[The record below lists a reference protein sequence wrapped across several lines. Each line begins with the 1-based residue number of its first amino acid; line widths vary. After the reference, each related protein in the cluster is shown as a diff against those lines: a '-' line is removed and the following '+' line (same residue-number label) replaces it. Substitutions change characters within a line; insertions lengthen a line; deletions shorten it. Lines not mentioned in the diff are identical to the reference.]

1 MQLINKTMSYILPVF
16 PKAVVGYFA
25 KPYIAGERLD
35 DAVDIVRELMQE
47 GACATLDVLGEEDH
61 HEEQA
66 LHAVELYKQVLQRI
80 YSEKLHSGIS
90 VKPTHMGLKIDKEF
104 CYKNI
109 RSLVEMASLYKRFVR
124 IDMEDHTTTQ
134 DTIDIYKRLRE
145 DFDNVGTVLQAY
157 LRRTVQD
164 INGLIPLKAD
174 LRLCKGIYIEP
185 RSVAWKD
192 GGTVNQNFAYTLE
205 KLIVNNCYV
214 GIATHDEKLVWEA
227 MRILDKYQ
235 VKKDRYEFQ
244 MLLGVDADLRRII
257 IDSGH
262 KLRVYVPFGAEW
274 FAYSTRRLKENP
286 AIAGHIM
293 GNLFTSIFKRNET
306 PKVEEK
312 KEAKAKVD
320 AGS

>member
-1 MQLINKTMSYILPVF
+1 MQLLNKLISYVLPVF
-16 PKAVVGYFA
+16 PKSMVGYFA
-25 KPYIAGERLD
+25 KPYIAGERMD
-35 DAVDIVRELMQE
+35 DAVKVVRDLMDE
-47 GACATLDVLGEEDH
+47 GACATLDVLGEEVH

-104 CYKNI
+104 CYNNI
-109 RSLVEMASLYKRFVR
+109 RSLVEMASIYKRFVR

-145 DFDNVGTVLQAY
+145 DYDNVGTVIQAY
-157 LRRTVQD
+157 MRRTVDD
-164 INGLIPLKAD
+164 INTLIPLKAD

-192 GGTVNQNFAYTLE
+192 GSIVNDNFSYMLE

-235 VKKDRYEFQ
+235 IKKDRYEFQ
-244 MLLGVDADLRRII
+244 MLLGVDPELRKII
-257 IDSGH
+257 LAGGH

-286 AIAGHIM
+286 TIAGHIM
-293 GNLFTSIFKRNET
+293 TNLISSAFKR
-306 PKVEEK
+306 KEK
-312 KEAKAKVD
+312 SLPAEKPRKKKAEV
-320 AGS
+320 SN